1 MTESTATP
9 ESAQPGETGPKSAT
23 VAGTGQPEVS
33 VRGPNRPWIMASAVI
48 CIFMTAIES
57 TVVATA
63 MPTIVGQLGD
73 FHLFSWVFS
82 TYLLTQSIAIPLAG
96 RFADLFG
103 RKPLMFFGLV
113 LFLGGS
119 TACGLAPSMIALIA
133 CRVEQGIGA
142 GIVTPVTQTLI
153 ADLYPPAARARIQG
167 YLSSI
172 WAIAA
177 VGGPLLGAELVTH
190 LSWRWIFW
198 IKVPLGILAFIL
210 LSVALRENHVRRAHK
225 IDYLGSLLVTC
236 GIGTL
241 MIALNQATALGT
253 PLFVGLVT
261 LAIVLL
267 VALYFNERLAAE
279 PVMPL
284 QVWRH
289 PIVLA
294 AAVASFTVGATNIAA
309 SAFLP
314 AYIQGVM
321 GRSPIIAG
329 YVVAAPLMTWTLGST
344 FGGRLMLRTSYRVT
358 TTIGSV
364 IIMGGTLMLITL
376 TPERGPEWAAIGT
389 AVIGLGMGFF
399 QNTFFVASQSSV
411 GREQRG
417 SATASSLF
425 ARILGQSVGSALFG
439 GVVNIGL
446 AGAIGGNAVDQIMD
460 PALRNNFPPDAIGPL
475 MAAVAAS
482 LHNVFLGTGV
492 LVLIGFAMTFA
503 LPWGLSPHH
512 ATRDN

>member
-1 MTESTATP
+1 MTETTAPP
-9 ESAQPGETGPKSAT
+9 ESERQGEAGLKAD
-23 VAGTGQPEVS
+23 AGTRTKESEVS
-33 VRGPNRPWIMASAVI
+33 ARGSARPWIMASAVI

-103 RKPLMFFGLV
+103 RKPLMFFGLT
-113 LFLGGS
+113 LFLLGS
-119 TACGLAPSMIALIA
+119 SACGLAQSMIALIA
-133 CRVEQGIGA
+133 FRVVQGIGA
-142 GIVTPVTQTLI
+142 GCVMPVTQTLI
-153 ADLYPPAARARIQG
+153 SDLYAPAARARIQG

-198 IKVPLGILAFIL
+198 VNVPLGIGAFIL
-210 LSVALRENHVRRAHK
+210 LSVALQERHQRHAHK
-225 IDYLGSLLVTC
+225 IDYLGSLLVTV

-241 MIALNQATALGT
+241 MIALNQATALGV
-253 PLFVGLVT
+253 PLFLGLTAFAV
-261 LAIVLL
+261 VLL
-267 VALYFNERLAAE
+267 VVLYFHERVTAE

-314 AYIQGVM
+314 AYIQGVL
-321 GRSPIIAG
+321 GRSPIVAG
-329 YVVAAPLMTWTLGST
+329 YVVAAPLITWTFGST

-364 IIMGGTLMLITL
+364 IIMSGTLMLITL
-376 TPERGPEWAAIGT
+376 TPERGPGWAAIGT

-439 GVVNIGL
+439 GVVNLGL
-446 AGAIGGNAVDQIMD
+446 ADAVGGNAVDKIMD
-460 PALRNNFPPDAIGPL
+460 PALRSNFPPDAIEPL
-475 MAAVAAS
+475 MAAVAAA

-492 LVLIGFAMTFA
+492 LVVIGFAMTFV
-503 LPWGLSPHH
+503 LPWGLSPHN
-512 ATRDN
+512 AARDD

>member
-1 MTESTATP
+1 MSEPAVTPDLKTQGVASAARAEEGAAADKTSRTLIMTA
-9 ESAQPGETGPKSAT
+9 
-23 VAGTGQPEVS
+23 
-33 VRGPNRPWIMASAVI
+33 AVI
-48 CIFMTAIES
+48 CMFMAAIEG

-82 TYLLTQSIAIPLAG
+82 IYLLSQSVTVPLAG

-103 RKPLMFFGLV
+103 RKPLIYLGLV

-119 TACGLAPSMIALIA
+119 AACGLAPSMVTLIA
-133 CRVEQGIGA
+133 FRVVQGIGA
-142 GIVTPVTQTLI
+142 GCVTPVTQTLI
-153 ADLYPPAARARIQG
+153 SDLYPPAARARIQG

-172 WAIAA
+172 WTVAA

-198 IKVPLGILAFIL
+198 VNVPIGIAAFVL
-210 LSVALRENHVRRAHK
+210 LSVALREPHQHRAHK
-225 IDYLGSLLVTC
+225 IDYLGSLLVTT

-241 MIALNQATALGT
+241 MLALNQATALGT
-253 PLFVGLVT
+253 PLFIG
-261 LAIVLL
+261 L
-267 VALYFNERLAAE
+267 VALALILLAALYFHERVVAE
-279 PVMPL
+279 PVLPL

-294 AAVASFTVGATNIAA
+294 GAVASFTVGAINIATA
-309 SAFLP
+309 AFLP
-314 AYIQGVM
+314 PYIQGVM
-321 GRSPIIAG
+321 GRDPIVAG
-329 YVVAAPLMTWTLGST
+329 YVVAAPLIIWAFGST
-344 FGGRLMLRTSYRVT
+344 VGGRLMLRTSYRFT
-358 TTIGSV
+358 TRIGSA
-364 IIMGGTLMLITL
+364 IIISGTLMLIAL
-376 TPERGPEWAAIGT
+376 TPERGPAWAAIGT
-389 AVIGLGMGFF
+389 SLIGLGMGFF

-425 ARILGQSVGSALFG
+425 ARILGQSLGSALFG
-439 GVVNIGL
+439 GIVNLGL
-446 AGAIGGNAVDQIMD
+446 ADTIGADAVDQIMD
-460 PALRNNFPPDAIGPL
+460 PALRSHLPADSIAPL

-492 LVLIGFAMTFA
+492 LVLLGFAMTFV
-503 LPWGLSPHH
+503 LPRGLSPHH
-512 ATRDN
+512 AAVDK